1 MILKLD
7 EKSLLADLQHD
18 KQLQDIARF
27 AGEEPSEIV
36 DAWVSYYACEYTD
49 AIGTTDARVYAIL
62 NAIMQGDDFEFEGE
76 EPEPEAWE
84 NPMNSYE
91 QNKREY
97 QLSYG
102 PETYFE
108 AGMEDD

>member
-1 MILKLD
+1 MILHSD
-7 EKSLLADLQHD
+7 ERNVLEELQED
-18 KQLQDIARF
+18 KALQDMVRF
-27 AGEEPSEIV
+27 AGEEGNEFV
-36 DAWVSYYACEYTD
+36 DAWVSHYACQYDCIPITD
-49 AIGTTDARVYAIL
+49 TRVYEIL
-62 NAIMQGDDFEFEGE
+62 NAVVQGDDFEFEGE
-76 EPEPEAWE
+76 EPERMPWE
-84 NPMNSYE
+84 NPMNTYE

>member
-1 MILKLD
+1 MILKSD
-7 EKSLLADLQHD
+7 EKSLLEDLQHD

-27 AGEEPSEIV
+27 SGEEPSEIV
-36 DAWVSYYACEYTD
+36 DAWVSYYACQYTD
-49 AIGTTDARVYAIL
+49 AIGTTDTRVFEIL
-62 NAIMQGDDFEFEGE
+62 NAILADDDFEFEGE
-76 EPEPEAWE
+76 EREPYAWE
-84 NPMNSYE
+84 NPMNTFE

>member
-1 MILKLD
+1 MILQPD

-18 KQLQDIARF
+18 TQLQDIARF

-36 DAWVSYYACEYTD
+36 DAWVSYYACQYTD
-49 AIGTTDARVYAIL
+49 AIGTTDTRVFEIL
-62 NAIMQGDDFEFEGE
+62 NAIMDDDYFEFEGE

-84 NPMNSYE
+84 NPNNTYRE
-91 QNKREY
+91 NRREY
-97 QLSYG
+97 LLSYG
-102 PETYFE
+102 PDTYFE

>member
-1 MILKLD
+1 MILKPD
-7 EKSLLADLQHD
+7 ERSLLEDLQHD
-18 KQLQDIARF
+18 TQLQDIARF

-36 DAWVSYYACEYTD
+36 DHWVSYYACQYTD
-49 AIGTTDARVYAIL
+49 AIGTTDTRVFEIL
-62 NAIMQGDDFEFEGE
+62 NAILADDDFEFEGE
-76 EPEPEAWE
+76 EREPYAWE
-84 NPMNSYE
+84 NPMNTFE

>member
-1 MILKLD
+1 MILQPD
-7 EKSLLADLQHD
+7 EKNVLSDLQHD
-18 KQLQDIARF
+18 TALQDMARF
-27 AGEEPSEIV
+27 AGEEGSEYV
-36 DAWVSYYACEYTD
+36 DHWVSYYACQYTD
-49 AIGTTDARVYAIL
+49 AIGIKDARVFEIL
-62 NAIMQGDDFEFEGE
+62 NAILADDDFEFEGE
-76 EPEPEAWE
+76 EREPYAWE
-84 NPMNSYE
+84 NPMNTYE